1 MSVVKIVMVAM
12 SVVKIVVIERGGGDE
27 HGGGELPLWSLV
39 TEDVKESWCFTQWLP
54 ENQCSSSFQ

>member
-1 MSVVKIVMVAM
+1 MSVVVTI
-12 SVVKIVVIERGGGDE
+12 SVVKMRVVIERGGGDE
-27 HGGGELPLWSLV
+27 RGGGELPLWSLV